1 MTNQFSP
8 KVSEI
13 LAYSREEAARLA
25 SQDVAPEHLLLGM
38 MRMKEG
44 PVADLFQR
52 MNIDMPSIKS
62 ELESRVRVDDFV
74 RPNYTQQLMLND
86 NASNILKLAVLESRL
101 QRAAFVDVQH
111 VLLAILHD
119 AANNGAKQI
128 LEMNNMN
135 YNDTL
140 NMLSV

>member
-44 PVADLFQR
+44 PVADFGGLVPTHEHRHAKHQER
-52 MNIDMPSIKS
+52 TGIARQ
-62 ELESRVRVDDFV
+62 SR
-74 RPNYTQQLMLND
+74 
-86 NASNILKLAVLESRL
+86 
-101 QRAAFVDVQH
+101 
-111 VLLAILHD
+111 
-119 AANNGAKQI
+119 
-128 LEMNNMN
+128 
-135 YNDTL
+135 
-140 NMLSV
+140 